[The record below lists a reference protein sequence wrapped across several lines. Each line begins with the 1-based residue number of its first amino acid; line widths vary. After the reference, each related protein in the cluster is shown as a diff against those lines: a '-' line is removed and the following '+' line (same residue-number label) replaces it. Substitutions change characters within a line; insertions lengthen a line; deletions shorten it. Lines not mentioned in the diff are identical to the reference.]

1 MKRERLNAVVE
12 VSCGLSTLS
21 PFTAKM
27 NGMTSNREKPMNATR
42 LMHDAAEGNLQASQ
56 DLLPLVYGQLRAIAA
71 QRMKRESPDHT
82 LQPTAL
88 VHEAF
93 LKLVGPRSTPWAGEA
108 HFFVAAAEAM
118 RQILVDHAK
127 AKNCQK
133 RGGKR
138 AREAVNLADVAALEN
153 SDEILALEEAVCRL
167 EQQEPEVGRIVR
179 LRFFAGLS
187 IDQIAELLQIGPR
200 TVDRRWQFARAWLFR
215 ELSVEST

>member
-1 MKRERLNAVVE
+1 M
-12 VSCGLSTLS
+12 S
-21 PFTAKM
+21 
-27 NGMTSNREKPMNATR
+27 SNPENQGITNR
-42 LMHDAAEGNLQASQ
+42 LMRAAAKGDQQASH

-71 QRMKRESPDHT
+71 QRMKLERPDHT

-108 HFFVAAAEAM
+108 HFFAAAADAM
-118 RQILVDHAK
+118 RQILLDHAK
-127 AKNCQK
+127 SKGRQK

-138 AREAVNLADVAALEN
+138 VREALNLADVAALEN
-153 SDEILALEEAVCRL
+153 FEEILALDESLCRL
-167 EQQEPEVGRIVR
+167 EQQEPEVGQVVR

-187 IDQIAELLQIGPR
+187 IDQIAELLQVAPR

-215 ELSVEST
+215 ELAVDSTSDDTQS